1 MDVEKWRLGVAE
13 ELGGI
18 SSQLKDNRS
27 YMENLHAKVTCI
39 DNKLSGNGKTGLLTR
54 VEVVENQYNRWEIA
68 RKSKVVWYYATT
80 TAMLAVI
87 VREAWCWLI
96 DRR

>member
-1 MDVEKWRLGVAE
+1 MDVEQWRINVAE
-13 ELGGI
+13 SLGSI
-18 SSQLKDNRS
+18 NSQLKENRS
-27 YMENLHAKVTCI
+27 YMENLHTKITCI

-54 VEVVENQYNRWEIA
+54 VEVIEGQCKRWDAA
-68 RKSKVVWYYATT
+68 RKSKVVWYYATA

-87 VREAWCWLI
+87 VREAWFWLV